1 MNGIIRQSY
10 SLTMMLALLA
20 ANFGFAFAQTNRG
33 AGNVKVK
40 TSGGQSKDV
49 KLYDGSYALVIG
61 NSNYQFWDNL
71 PGVKSDVE
79 AVKNALTA
87 NGFTVETAQ
96 DLNSR
101 DLSDRIEQ
109 FVNDYGYS
117 KNNRLLIYYAGH
129 GHTQKTID
137 DADERELGF
146 IIPVDT
152 PLPDPKNLSPFFRK
166 AVSLEKIRTFAR
178 EIQAKHAMFLFD
190 SCFSGKLVSRSNIAV
205 PAIIEESVT
214 YPVRQFITAG
224 SANQPVP
231 DESIFRRAFVRALE
245 GDADTNHDGYVL
257 GTELAAY
264 LRDKVSNTSRRTQT
278 PQYGKID
285 DIALDRGDF
294 VFTVTGKNSSVAD
307 NSDKPKIDDMPV
319 TGRSR
324 ADIERDAWSY
334 IKNSNDAQ
342 DYRDFLKEFPDGASA
357 SNAKIKLEQAVW
369 EAVKD
374 SGNKTKIQSYLN
386 EFPQGANAFLAK
398 TKLRQIEAAANTTTP
413 TNPTNNN
420 SAALK
425 AGTVRKNQMGMEMV
439 YIPAGEFMMGST
451 EAEVDEALRNC
462 GSSCTRGWFTSE
474 TPKHKVTIREG
485 FWMGKYE
492 VTQTQYESVMGTNPS
507 NFSSCPQCPVEQ
519 VSWNDAKEFIQ
530 KMNAKNDGFVYSLP
544 SEAEWEYAARAG
556 TTTPFAFGNSLGS
569 GQANFDGNYPY
580 GGAAKGQYL
589 KKTSAVGS
597 YQANAWGLYDMHG
610 NVWEWVE
617 DIYNP
622 NYSSLPTNGSA
633 NISVG
638 DSNLRVLHGGS
649 WSSYSY
655 NCRSAN
661 RLRNAPAVRDI
672 NIGFRVAA
680 RARSLS

>member
-1 MNGIIRQSY
+1 MNGIIRQSF
-10 SLTMMLALLA
+10 SLTMMLALIA
-20 ANFGFAFAQTNRG
+20 ANFGFALAQTNRG

-40 TSGGQSKDV
+40 TSGGQTKDV
-49 KLYDGSYALVIG
+49 KFYDGSYALVIG

-178 EIQAKHAMFLFD
+178 EIQAKHALFLFD

-205 PAIIEESVT
+205 PPIIEESVT

-264 LRDKVSNTSRRTQT
+264 LRDKVSNSSRRTQT
-278 PQYGKID
+278 PQYGVID

-294 VFTVTGKNSSVAD
+294 VFTVTGKNTSIAD
-307 NSDKPKIDDMPV
+307 NSDKPKIDDTPV
-319 TGRSR
+319 TARSR
-324 ADIERDAWSY
+324 SEIERDAWSY
-334 IKNSNDAQ
+334 IKNSNYPQ
-342 DYRDFLKEFPDGASA
+342 DYRDFLKEFPDGANV

-369 EAVKD
+369 DAVKD
-374 SGNKTKIQSYLN
+374 SGDKTKIQSYLN
-386 EFPQGANAFLAK
+386 EFPNGTNAFLAK
-398 TKLRQIEAAANTTTP
+398 TKLRQIEAVANTTVS
-413 TNPTNNN
+413 TNTTNSNY
-420 SAALK
+420 AALK
-425 AGTVRKNQMGMEMV
+425 AGAIRKNQMGIELV
-439 YIPAGEFMMGST
+439 YIPPGDFMMGSH
-451 EAEVDEALRNC
+451 EDD
-462 GSSCTRGWFTSE
+462 SE
-474 TPKHKVTIREG
+474 KPIHKITIGKG
-485 FWMGKYE
+485 FWIGKYE
-492 VTQTQYESVMGTNPS
+492 VTQTQYEQVMGVNPS
-507 NFSSCPQCPVEQ
+507 NFKNCPQCPVEKI
-519 VSWNDAKEFIQ
+519 SWNDAKEFIQ
-530 KMNAKNDGFVYSLP
+530 KMNMENDGFIYSLP

-556 TTTPFAFGNSLGS
+556 TTTAFAFGDKLSSN
-569 GQANFDGNYPY
+569 QANFNGNYPY
-580 GGAAKGQYL
+580 GGAEKGNYIE
-589 KKTSAVGS
+589 KTMPVGS
-597 YQANAWGLYDMHG
+597 YQPNKWGLYDMHG

-617 DIYNP
+617 DIFDESYRKNLKNNQP
-622 NYSSLPTNGSA
+622 NKNLK
-633 NISVG
+633 
-638 DSNLRVLHGGS
+638 DSNDRVRRGGS
-649 WSSYSY
+649 WDNFGS
-655 NCRSAN
+655 NCRSATRGRFDPN
-661 RLRNAPAVRDI
+661 SQVSSD
-672 NIGFRVAA
+672 GFRVVA
-680 RARSLS
+680 RLR